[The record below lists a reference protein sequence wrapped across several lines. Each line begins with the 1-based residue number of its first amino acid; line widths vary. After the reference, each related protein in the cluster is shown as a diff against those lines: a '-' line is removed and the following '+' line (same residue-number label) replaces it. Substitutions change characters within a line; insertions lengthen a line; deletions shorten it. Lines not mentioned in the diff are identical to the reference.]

1 MGYLTQ
7 IILENRPVG
16 SPAARGKIFLRKNI
30 AYAIIF
36 SMLDT
41 NFVRNN
47 LELVKK
53 KVEAKGVPFPDER
66 FSLLDQRRRQILS
79 ASEEL
84 KSKKNRLAKETGF
97 LKKSGAPTREL
108 ELQSLEISKLIAEGE
123 KELASV
129 EADFQDLLLNIPNL
143 FHDSV
148 PVGHD
153 ASANE
158 LVREWGEKPAFAF
171 PPRPHW
177 ELGEAAHTL
186 DFARAAKISGS
197 RFTVYFD
204 NMAKLERVLIQF
216 MLEVHTREH
225 GYREVLPP
233 FLVNDASLV
242 GTGNLPKFK
251 ADLFKIEGYNL
262 YLVPTAEVPLTNIHR
277 DETLE
282 ETQLP
287 LKYVAYTPCFR
298 SEAGSHGKDIRGL
311 VRQHQFN
318 KVELLKFTHPGQS
331 YIELEA
337 LTADAEAIL
346 RKLQLPFR
354 TMALCSGD
362 LSFSSAK
369 TYDIEVWMPA
379 RAGFLE
385 ISSCS
390 NFENF
395 QARRAHVKF
404 KGRDG
409 RKDFVHTLNGSGLA
423 VGRTVAAIMENYQTA
438 EGRIRIPD
446 ALRPWFPGHDLL

>member
-1 MGYLTQ
+1 
-7 IILENRPVG
+7 
-16 SPAARGKIFLRKNI
+16 
-30 AYAIIF
+30 
-36 SMLDT
+36 MLDT
-41 NFVRNN
+41 NFIRNN
-47 LELVKK
+47 LELVRK
-53 KVEAKGVPFPDER
+53 KVEAKGVPFAEER
-66 FSLLDQRRRQILS
+66 FSSLDQRRRQIL
-79 ASEEL
+79 AEHEEL

-97 LKKSGAPTREL
+97 LKKSGAPTREM
-108 ELQSLEISKLIAEGE
+108 ELQSIELSKMIAAQEQ
-123 KELASV
+123 ELGAV
-129 EADFQDLLLNIPNL
+129 ETEFHDFLLNIPNL

-148 PVGHD
+148 PVGRD
-153 ASANE
+153 AADNE

-171 PPRPHW
+171 APLPHW
-177 ELGEAAHTL
+177 ELGEGAQTL

-204 NMAKLERVLIQF
+204 GLAKLERVLIQF
-216 MLEVHTREH
+216 MLDTHTGEH

-251 ADLFKIEGYNL
+251 ADLFKIEDYNL
-262 YLVPTAEVPLTNIHR
+262 YLVPTAEVPLTNLHR
-277 DETLE
+277 DETLDE
-282 ETQLP
+282 SQLP
-287 LKYVAYTPCFR
+287 VKYVAYTPCFR

-318 KVELLKFTHPGQS
+318 KVELLKFTTPAQS
-331 YIELEA
+331 YAELEE
-337 LTADAEAIL
+337 LTANAESIL
-346 RKLQLPFR
+346 RKLALPFR
-354 TMALCSGD
+354 TLALCSGD

-379 RAGFLE
+379 RAGYLE

-395 QARRAHVKF
+395 QARRAHIKY

-409 RKDFVHTLNGSGLA
+409 KKDFVHTLNGSGLA

-438 EGRIRIPD
+438 DGRIRIPD
-446 ALRPWFPGHDLL
+446 VLRPYFPGRETL